1 MRVCEC
7 LGSAESEHGFDN
19 LQIRQEVVN
28 GHSASLQTQ
37 ESSLPISM
45 HAGQIF
51 LLTKLL
57 TATDL
62 RFYDF
67 EADAPV
73 ARWRS
78 GSPVQ
83 LK

>member
-51 LLTKLL
+51 C
-57 TATDL
+57 
-62 RFYDF
+62 
-67 EADAPV
+67 
-73 ARWRS
+73 
-78 GSPVQ
+78 
-83 LK
+83 

>member
-1 MRVCEC
+1 
-7 LGSAESEHGFDN
+7 
-19 LQIRQEVVN
+19 VVN
-28 GHSASLQTQ
+28 ATSPHPLNEGR
-37 ESSLPISM
+37 EPVVIPLPISM

-62 RFYDF
+62 HFYDF

-73 ARWRS
+73 ERWQSDES
-78 GSPVQ
+78 GSP
-83 LK
+83 